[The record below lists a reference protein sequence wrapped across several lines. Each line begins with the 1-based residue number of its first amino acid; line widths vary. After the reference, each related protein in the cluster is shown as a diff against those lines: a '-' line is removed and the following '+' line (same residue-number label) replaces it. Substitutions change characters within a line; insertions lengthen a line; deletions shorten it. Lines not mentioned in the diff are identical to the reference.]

1 MDELVFGVRWHP
13 PIIFIIPTSV
23 CPSVLLSPP
32 KPLDEI
38 QPNFVCWLLTC
49 IGRATVLF
57 ARPLGPGEGSKGQIS
72 LNFNNKVNFIFLN
85 QTVCVFSQIKGIKH
99 IKRIFFMWPG
109 S

>member
-1 MDELVFGVRWHP
+1 MAS

-49 IGRATVLF
+49 MERATVLF
-57 ARPLGPGEGSKGQIS
+57 CPPPWSPGEGSKSQIS
-72 LNFNNKVNFIFLN
+72 FNFNNKVNFIFYTKLC
-85 QTVCVFSQIKGIKH
+85 VCSYK
-99 IKRIFFMWPG
+99 
-109 S
+109 